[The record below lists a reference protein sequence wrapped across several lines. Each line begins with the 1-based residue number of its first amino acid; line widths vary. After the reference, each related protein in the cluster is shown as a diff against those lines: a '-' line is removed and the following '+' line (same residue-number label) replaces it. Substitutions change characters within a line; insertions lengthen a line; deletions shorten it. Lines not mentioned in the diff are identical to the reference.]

1 MTAKTI
7 FSLLTAGILC
17 CSLIT
22 VESLGVTSYSA
33 YFGFSI
39 ATVAVS
45 LIFFIG
51 KYRDI
56 NKSLFDSIKLW
67 QPAGMLMA
75 IAVYIIAHGL
85 LKDYIS
91 LSHYYWLVAAILLIT
106 VQWLG
111 PVEHDGYL
119 HTCIV
124 LIAIIESIIVI
135 FQWLGLLSSMNDLF
149 TCTGTWINPNVTA
162 MFLALCF
169 FSQKNLM
176 KKRLA
181 KAVFVIQLSVILL
194 AIILLQCR
202 TAYIVSAILLLE
214 LYKPAKA
221 VYKITIAKLAAVVLL
236 TVLLAFVWKTD
247 STGGRLQIWKNSL
260 QLISGNGFAGA
271 GFGQFEKEYNTFV
284 AARHLPGADHVF
296 MPYNDFLELFIEGG
310 AIGAVLWIAFLYIL
324 IRRFIN
330 DSHALALVVSF
341 IIIQL
346 TNFGFQAI
354 PVFALFLIYTGSLL
368 RHHKKIQ
375 YSQKGPLFKPIIIMI
390 IIGELLLCTRLIS
403 MAGAFRQMKLIRA
416 EYAPHLAVEKY
427 NALVTT
433 LNFSAVFHE
442 NYGDMFMLCGN
453 YQAAGTQYRTALQTT
468 SRPGVLGKCG
478 WCYGQIGLYDSAVAY
493 FKIIEKLQPFKYAP
507 RMALLKLYEQ
517 KKDTAAIKQKA
528 REIMGMPVKVPGEQ
542 VEKIKTEARK
552 WLDN

>member
-1 MTAKTI
+1 M
-7 FSLLTAGILC
+7 LLAFT
-17 CSLIT
+17 
-22 VESLGVTSYSA
+22 
-33 YFGFSI
+33 
-39 ATVAVS
+39 
-45 LIFFIG
+45 
-51 KYRDI
+51 
-56 NKSLFDSIKLW
+56 
-67 QPAGMLMA
+67 
-75 IAVYIIAHGL
+75 VYIIAHGL
-85 LKDYIS
+85 LKGQFN
-91 LSHYYWLVAAILLIT
+91 LSHYYWLIAAILLIT
-106 VQWLG
+106 IQWRA
-111 PVEHDGYL
+111 PDEYDGYL

-135 FQWLGLLSSMNDLF
+135 FQWLGLLPSMNDLF
-149 TCTGTWINPNVTA
+149 ICTGTWVNPNVTA

-169 FSQKNLM
+169 FSQKSLV
-176 KKRLA
+176 KKRLP

-221 VYKITIAKLAAVVLL
+221 VYKIAIAKTAAVILF

-260 QLISGNGFAGA
+260 QLISANVFAGA
-271 GFGQFEKEYNTFV
+271 GFGQFEKAYNTFV
-284 AARHLPGADHVF
+284 AAHHLPSADHVF

-310 AIGAVLWIAFLYIL
+310 AIAVALWVAFLGIL

-330 DSHALALVVSF
+330 NSHALALVVSF

-368 RHHKKIQ
+368 HHHNKIQ
-375 YSQKGPLFKPIIIMI
+375 YSQKGPLFKPIIAMI
-390 IIGELLLCTRLIS
+390 IIGELFLCTRLIS
-403 MAGAFRQMKLIRA
+403 MAGAFRQIKLIPA
-416 EYAPHLAVEKY
+416 EYAPQLAVEKY
-427 NALVTT
+427 DALATT
-433 LNFSAVFHE
+433 LNFSSVFHE
-442 NYGDMFMLCGN
+442 NYADMFMQLGN
-453 YQAAGTQYRTALQTT
+453 YQAAGAQYKLALQTT

-478 WCYGQIGLYDSAVAY
+478 WCYGRMGLYDSAVVY

-528 REIMGMPVKVPGEQ
+528 REIMAMPVKVQGEQ
-542 VEKIKTEARK
+542 IEKIKAAAGK
-552 WLDN
+552 WIDN